1 MKGKDMA
8 TFIGKAVINVNGHEM
23 RVPVRLE
30 MPEIKLTDNGWRN
43 GKGLVEPVEL
53 VKDAYLAWS
62 DWKLVEE

>member
-30 MPEIKLTDNGWRN
+30 MSEIKLTDNGWRN